1 MGVSVAMP
9 STNGPPFQH
18 SGVHRPCGLW
28 QCIRRR
34 SAGPSRTHKASGHTW
49 RSGTGFGG
57 IQAPNRRYPLRPA
70 QIRELQLTSVKL
82 DLEHNKSM
90 LAMIEASEKGPNKM
104 PNADFRR
111 KEAENA
117 IAKLNSKIKAIQAA
131 AESAPAPA
139 NSDRRPPN

>member
-1 MGVSVAMP
+1 MQGRRLVLGDTVAMP
-9 STNGPPFQH
+9 STNVAPP
-18 SGVHRPCGLW
+18 SSTPAAIDLVASDSAYVVVLPDHRGRIRPQVIPGAPAPGCG
-28 QCIRRR
+28 
-34 SAGPSRTHKASGHTW
+34 
-49 RSGTGFGG
+49 GT
-57 IQAPNRRYPLRPA
+57 QAPNCRYPLTPA

-117 IAKLNSKIKAIQAA
+117 IAKLNSKIKAI
-131 AESAPAPA
+131 
-139 NSDRRPPN
+139 